1 MKSEA
6 PSRLNPDRL
15 RRIDYWIGVPL
26 CFALTILARLGGL
39 FPSRRAGAR
48 AAPRN
53 VLFIELAEMGSTV
66 LACPAVQRLRTTFPD
81 ARVFFLVFRHI
92 DESVKVLNLVP
103 DEHVLTIDV
112 SSAGTLVRDT
122 WRFMKQARRLGLD
135 TVVNLETFAR
145 FSTILT
151 YLSGARTRVGFH
163 PFTQRGLY
171 IGDLFTHR
179 VLYNPHVHTWRSLFA
194 LVQAL
199 EPEAGAHSPREEPGP
214 PTGQAGWGGDSGSSS
229 AGARAPGG
237 AASRALVD
245 ELPLGK
251 FPIAPPDAR
260 VIPRVRTDPAARQ
273 RIEAMLERESPAV
286 AGKRLIVVNPNASKL
301 ISIRKW
307 PLDRYAELVRRL
319 LDDPRNACVVT
330 GLPSERDDAQ
340 FILDRVKSD
349 RLVSLAGK
357 TTLRE
362 LIDLFNQADVLVT
375 NDSGPAHF
383 AALTGIHVVVF
394 FGPETPELYQPLTDR
409 CTVMYSQYAC
419 SPCVSAYNQR
429 KSVCTNN
436 RCLTT
441 IQAAEV
447 HAAVAAILDEVPAAV
462 S

>member
-1 MKSEA
+1 MSAEV

-15 RRIDYWIGVPL
+15 RWIDYWVGVPL
-26 CFALTILARLGGL
+26 CFLLTAFSKVVGL
-39 FPSRRAGAR
+39 FSPRHAGGS

-53 VLFIELAEMGSTV
+53 VLLIELAEMGSTV
-66 LACPAVQRLRTTFPD
+66 LACPAVHRLRDSFPG
-81 ARVFFLVFRHI
+81 AGVFFLVFKHI
-92 DESVKVLNLVP
+92 DVSVKVLGVVP
-103 DEHVLTIDV
+103 DDHVLTIDV
-112 SSAGTLVRDT
+112 SSPGSLIRDT
-122 WRFMKQARRLGLD
+122 LRFMGTARRLGID

-145 FSTILT
+145 YSTILT

-179 VLYNPHVHTWRSLFA
+179 VTYSPHLHTWQSLLA
-194 LVQAL
+194 LVRAI
-199 EPEAGAHSPREEPGP
+199 EVP
-214 PTGQAGWGGDSGSSS
+214 P
-229 AGARAPGG
+229 
-237 AASRALVD
+237 D

-251 FPIAPPDAR
+251 YPAGGREER
-260 VIPRVRTDPAARQ
+260 VIPRVHTDVAARR
-273 RIEAMLERESPAV
+273 RIEGLLQAESPAV

-307 PLDRYAELVRRL
+307 PLDHYAELVRRL
-319 LDDPRNACVVT
+319 LADPRNACVIT
-330 GLPSERDDAQ
+330 GLASEREDAQ
-340 FILDRVKSD
+340 FILDRVNSD

-357 TTLRE
+357 TSLKE
-362 LIDLFNQADVLVT
+362 LIDLLSVAEVLVT

-383 AALTGIHVVVF
+383 AALTDVHIIVF
-394 FGPETPELYQPLTDR
+394 FGPETPELYSPLTDR
-409 CTVMYSQYAC
+409 CTVMYSNYAC

-441 IQAAEV
+441 ISVETV
-447 HAAVAAILDEVPAAV
+447 HAAVVDVLEAAPAAV